1 MNYKSIKP
9 KTNQSHG
16 KTWIII
22 FMILIFFV
30 GTVPCV
36 AKAKSKV
43 NFNKRNMLYVQI
55 LNYAMP
61 TVKAISFNEEDMAE
75 NKFSFKNLVLQM
87 IGLNIHN
94 PISLVEKEMPVLCL
108 NSSKEDTKDKSMA
121 LDPFKLEEKEVSK
134 YKAEEMKDGKE
145 DLNLENK
152 VVNVQEPKLKKK
164 LNPKKPEVLIYHT
177 HTTESYKP
185 GEASNFDND
194 KNVCAV
200 GQELAKELMDNY
212 GINTLH
218 DKTVHDAQAY
228 TQSYARSSV
237 TVDKQLKQHG
247 DFKLIIDLHRDAG
260 SNKKAFVTKLNGE
273 NVAKFMMVMAKKNP
287 HFNKNNNM
295 ATNIMNTSNK
305 LFPGFCKGIYYYN
318 YGTRYFNQ
326 DKSNN
331 AVLIEVGADINTTGE
346 SKASAKYLARII
358 AECLNK

>member
-1 MNYKSIKP
+1 
-9 KTNQSHG
+9 
-16 KTWIII
+16 
-22 FMILIFFV
+22 
-30 GTVPCV
+30 
-36 AKAKSKV
+36 
-43 NFNKRNMLYVQI
+43 
-55 LNYAMP
+55 
-61 TVKAISFNEEDMAE
+61 
-75 NKFSFKNLVLQM
+75 
-87 IGLNIHN
+87 
-94 PISLVEKEMPVLCL
+94 
-108 NSSKEDTKDKSMA
+108 
-121 LDPFKLEEKEVSK
+121 
-134 YKAEEMKDGKE
+134 
-145 DLNLENK
+145 
-152 VVNVQEPKLKKK
+152 
-164 LNPKKPEVLIYHT
+164 
-177 HTTESYKP
+177 
-185 GEASNFDND
+185 
-194 KNVCAV
+194 
-200 GQELAKELMDNY
+200 MDNY

>member
-9 KTNQSHG
+9 KTNQNHG

-43 NFNKRNMLYVQI
+43 NFNKRNMFYVQI

-75 NKFSFKNLVLQM
+75 NKFSFKNFVLQM
-87 IGLNIHN
+87 IGLNINN
-94 PISLVEKEMPVLCL
+94 PISLVEKEMPVLCT
-108 NSSKEDTKDKSMA
+108 NSSKEDIKDKSMG
-121 LDPFKLEEKEVSK
+121 LDPFKLEEKEILK

-152 VVNVQEPKLKKK
+152 VVNVQDPKLKKK

-185 GEASNFDND
+185 GDASNFDND

-200 GQELAKELMDNY
+200 GQELSKELMDNY

-228 TQSYARSSV
+228 TQSYARSAV
-237 TVDKQLKQHG
+237 TVDKQLKQYG
-247 DFKLIIDLHRDAG
+247 DFKLIIDLHRDGG
-260 SNKKAFVTKLNGE
+260 SNKKPFLTKLNGE
-273 NVAKFMMVMAKKNP
+273 NVAKFMLVMAKKNP
-287 HFNKNNNM
+287 HFNENNKM
-295 ATNIMNTSNK
+295 ANNLINTSNK
-305 LFPGFCKGIYYYN
+305 LFPGFCRGVYYYN

-326 DKSNN
+326 NKSNN
-331 AVLIEVGADINTTGE
+331 AVLIEVGADINTTVE
-346 SKASAKYLARII
+346 AKASAKYLARII

>member
-1 MNYKSIKP
+1 MNYKSIRP
-9 KTNQSHG
+9 KTNRNNN
-16 KTWIII
+16 KAWIIL

-36 AKAKSKV
+36 AKAKEKV
-43 NFNKRNMLYVQI
+43 NFNKRNMFYVQI

-61 TVKAISFNEEDMAE
+61 TVKSISFNEEDMAE
-75 NKFSFKNLVLQM
+75 NKFTFKNFMLQI

-94 PISLVEKEMPVLCL
+94 PMSLIEKEMPVLNL
-108 NSSKEDTKDKSMA
+108 NSSEKNTEDKSVA
-121 LDPFKLEEKEVSK
+121 LSPFKLEDKEVSK
-134 YKAEEMKDGKE
+134 YKAEEVKE
-145 DLNLENK
+145 DLNLDNK
-152 VVNVQEPKLKKK
+152 VVSVQEPKLKKK

-200 GQELAKELMDNY
+200 GQELSKELIDNY

-228 TQSYARSSV
+228 TQSYARSAV

-247 DFKLIIDLHRDAG
+247 DFKLIIDLHRDGG
-260 SNKKAFVTKLNGE
+260 SNKKPFLTKLNGE
-273 NVAKFMMVMAKKNP
+273 NVAKFMLVMAKKNP
-287 HFNKNNNM
+287 HFNQNNKM
-295 ATNIMNTSNK
+295 ANNIINTSNK
-305 LFPGFCKGIYYYN
+305 LFPGFCRGVYYYN

-326 DKSNN
+326 NKSNN
-331 AVLIEVGADINTTGE
+331 AILLEVGADINTTLE
-346 SKASAKYLARII
+346 AKASAKYLARII